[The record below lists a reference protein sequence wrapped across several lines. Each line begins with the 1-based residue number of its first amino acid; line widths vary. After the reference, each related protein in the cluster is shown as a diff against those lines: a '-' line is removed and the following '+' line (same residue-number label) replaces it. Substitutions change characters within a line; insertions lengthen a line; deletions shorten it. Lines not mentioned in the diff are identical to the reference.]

1 MPLHLPHRQAGYLI
15 ALVLSD
21 TQDAWITFNWG
32 CYQQTSRVGSGDC
45 SQIIATNGMVVLE
58 Q

>member
-21 TQDAWITFNWG
+21 TQEVWITFSRG
-32 CYQQTSRVGSGDC
+32 RYQQTGRVGSGDC